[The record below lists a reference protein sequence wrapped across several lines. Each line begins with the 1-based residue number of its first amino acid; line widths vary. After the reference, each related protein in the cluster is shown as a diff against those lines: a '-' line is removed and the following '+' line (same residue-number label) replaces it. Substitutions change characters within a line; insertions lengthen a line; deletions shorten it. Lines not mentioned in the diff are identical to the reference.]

1 MELFNEVKNPYYTCV
16 QYILNDMNEGKVFG
30 RKEIQEYLDYYTFDP
45 ETDDKRLVDYKIQDK
60 LPFIIKDGRAYPYM
74 KKRVP
79 IRLTT
84 VEIDYLKNMLMDTRG
99 SFLLSKDNLRKLDD
113 KVFNKSMNQ
122 LNEFYVER
130 NVDENGDDITS
141 EELIQ
146 NIRTI
151 IKAIKEN
158 KNIIYTNNAANGK
171 KYDNVI
177 CTPYK
182 IMYSNKAKVFQ
193 LIAIPNNEKRIILMN
208 ISRLSNVKIT
218 SDGRAYSDDI
228 VEALLKEKKNLH
240 EPIILEVEDKN
251 NSIERC
257 FSMFSCYHR
266 EAYID
271 QNTKKHIMK
280 IFYYTFEEQ
289 EIVKDIL
296 SLGDA
301 VIVKAPDNVR
311 EKVIERIKKA
321 YFA

>member
-30 RKEIQEYLDYYTFDP
+30 RKEIQEYLDNYTFDP

-60 LPFIIKDGRAYPYM
+60 LPFIIKDGQAHSYIN
-74 KKRVP
+74 KRVP

-99 SFLLSKDNLRKLDD
+99 RFLLSKDNLRKLDD
-113 KVFNKSMNQ
+113 KLFNKSMDE
-122 LNEFYVER
+122 LHEFYLER
-130 NVDENGDDITS
+130 NVDANGDDITS

-171 KYDNVI
+171 KYDDVI

-208 ISRLSNVKIT
+208 ISRLSNVNIT
-218 SDGRAYSDDI
+218 SDGVVYSDDI
-228 VEALLKEKKNLH
+228 AEELLKEKKNLH
-240 EPIILEVEDKN
+240 EPIILEIEDKN

-301 VIVKAPDNVR
+301 VIVKSPDNVR
-311 EKVIERIKKA
+311 EKVIEKIKKA

>member
-16 QYILNDMNEGKVFG
+16 QYILNDMSEGKVFG
-30 RKEIQEYLDYYTFDP
+30 RKEIQEYLDNYAFDP
-45 ETDDKRLVDYKIQDK
+45 ETDEKRLVDYKIQDK
-60 LPFIIKDGRAYPYM
+60 LPFRIKDGLAYSYINE
-74 KKRVP
+74 RVP

-84 VEIDYLKNMLMDTRG
+84 VEIDYLKNMLRDARG
-99 SFLLSKDNLRKLDD
+99 RFLLSKDNLRKLDD
-113 KVFNKSMNQ
+113 KLFNKSIDE
-122 LNEFYVER
+122 LHEFYLER
-130 NVDENGDDITS
+130 NVDGNGDDIIS

-146 NIRTI
+146 NIKTI

-182 IMYSNKAKVFQ
+182 IMYSNKSKVFQ

-218 SDGRAYSDDI
+218 PAGVVYSDYI
-228 VEALLKEKKNLH
+228 AEELLEEKKNLH
-240 EPIILEVEDKN
+240 EPIILEIEDKN

-271 QNTKKHIMK
+271 QNTQKHIMK

-301 VIVKAPDNVR
+301 VIVKSPDNVR
-311 EKVIERIKKA
+311 EKVIEKIKKA

>member
-1 MELFNEVKNPYYTCV
+1 MELFNEVKNPYYTCI
-16 QYILNDMNEGKVFG
+16 QYILNDMKDGKVFG
-30 RKEIQEYLDYYTFDP
+30 SREIQEYLDNYTFDP
-45 ETDDKRLVDYKIQDK
+45 ETDEKRLVDYKMMDK
-60 LPFIIKDGRAYPYM
+60 LPFYIKDRIVYSYLN
-74 KKRVP
+74 KRVP

-84 VEIDYLKNMLMDTRG
+84 VEIDYLKNMLSDTRG
-99 SFLLSKDNLRKLDD
+99 RFLLSKDNLRKLDY
-113 KVFNKSMNQ
+113 KLFNKSIDE
-122 LNEFYVER
+122 LHEFYLER
-130 NVDENGDDITS
+130 NVDGNGDDITS

-171 KYDNVI
+171 RYDNQI

-193 LIAIPNNEKRIILMN
+193 LIAIPNKEKRIILMN
-208 ISRLSNVKIT
+208 ISRLSNIDIT
-218 SDGRAYSDDI
+218 LDGVRYSDNLA
-228 VEALLKEKKNLH
+228 EELLKEKKNLN
-240 EPIILEVEDKN
+240 EPIILEIEDKN

-301 VIVKAPDNVR
+301 VIVKSPDNIR
-311 EKVIERIKKA
+311 EKVIEKIKKA